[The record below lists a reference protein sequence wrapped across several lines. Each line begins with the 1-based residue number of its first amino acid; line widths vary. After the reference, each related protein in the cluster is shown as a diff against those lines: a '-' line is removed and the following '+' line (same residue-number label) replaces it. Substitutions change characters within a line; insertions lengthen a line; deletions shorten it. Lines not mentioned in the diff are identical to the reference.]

1 MELSTATHFPTE
13 THSDI
18 FDVIVMGM
26 GATPK
31 ERMKN
36 EASNL
41 SPDGRKT
48 FSTGAM
54 LMVERKDFETGAL
67 EVAPS
72 KADSV
77 HSLSGVKCELT
88 KLYKAEGK
96 IWVLPYVS
104 NGRLAYSITCEDLME
119 L

>member
-1 MELSTATHFPTE
+1 MELLTATHFPTE

-18 FDVIVMGM
+18 FEVIVMGM

-36 EASNL
+36 EQSNL
-41 SPDGRKT
+41 SPDGNRT

-54 LMVERKDFETGAL
+54 LMVEKKDFETGAL

-104 NGRLAYSITCEDLME
+104 NGRLAYSITCEDLVA